1 MRHAVQLLAGLIP
14 LAAGGASVNLTTT
27 VLPPHR
33 LEQPVCPTAV
43 IVADR
48 PEDIPPGGRLLAR
61 LRVSGGDFST
71 TSGKLRRRLQE
82 EAGKLGANRVLAVE
96 LTTPGTLAALGMSA
110 ATAIRPAPGTPDPRN
125 EQATHQNQATS
136 ASAPIPTDPSFYGR
150 GLAYAIFI
158 PDDTLR
164 THLECPP
171 GRP

>member
-1 MRHAVQLLAGLIP
+1 MRHSVAPLVCLIP
-14 LAAGGASVNLTTT
+14 LAVGCAGVNLSTT

-33 LEQPVCPTAV
+33 LERPVCPTAV
-43 IVADR
+43 LVADR
-48 PEDIPPGGRLLAR
+48 PEDLPPGGRLLAQF
-61 LRVSGGDFST
+61 RVSGGDLST

-82 EAGKLGANRVLAVE
+82 AAGALGANRVLAAQV
-96 LTTPGTLAALGMSA
+96 TTPGTLAALGMTA
-110 ATAIRPAPGTPDPRN
+110 ATVFGPAPGTPDPRN
-125 EQATHQNQATS
+125 DQATHQNQATS

-164 THLECPP
+164 TRLECPP